1 MTEAT
6 TPIGAIVD
14 TNSGGRF
21 DLIVYEDGILAVK
34 GTYVGVALRAGGAG
48 MVGGGGSGLSGGA
61 AAGAGSAGGTLAG
74 RGYEQKRVSKLL
86 AMPRSEVLAG
96 DPENHFV
103 PVGEV
108 VGLVLRKRW
117 HGHSLTIVT
126 RDKPTGRK
134 YSWKP
139 ALNSFD
145 RVCGMLQAK
154 FGESLVVSKTRL

>member
-1 MTEAT
+1 MTEPT
-6 TPIGAIVD
+6 TPLGVIVD

-21 DLIVYEDGILAVK
+21 DLIVYEDGILGVK

-61 AAGAGSAGGTLAG
+61 AVGAGSAGGTLAC
-74 RGYEQKRVSKLL
+74 RGFEQKRVSKLL
-86 AMPRSEVLAG
+86 AMPRSDVLAG
-96 DPENHFV
+96 DPANHFI
-103 PVGEV
+103 PVEEV

-126 RDKPTGRK
+126 RDQPTGRK
-134 YSWKP
+134 YCWKP
-139 ALNSFD
+139 ALNNFD

-154 FGESLVVSKTRL
+154 FGESLAVE

>member
-48 MVGGGGSGLSGGA
+48 MVGGGGSGLSGAA

-96 DPENHFV
+96 DPKNHFI
-103 PVGEV
+103 PVEEIA
-108 VGLVLRKRW
+108 GLVLKKRW

-126 RDKPTGRK
+126 RDQPTGRK

-139 ALNSFD
+139 APNNFD

-154 FGESLVVSKTRL
+154 FGESLAVE